1 MRLISLSLLLML
13 FSCEKTE
20 YNEIEIVG
28 HAGMGLDMQ
37 NSIYHDNSLEAIQ
50 LALSY
55 GGSNGVEVDVQMDNE
70 GCLWLFHDELMDGI
84 ASMNG
89 CINEKTTNELEKV
102 TYKTLKKERLTKLQP
117 ILEIIPSN
125 QKLFLD
131 IKDFNACADSYVD
144 ANIFISSLN
153 KLAIEKASNV
163 FLIVSNEKWLS
174 QISSKFKVF
183 FSTDDLAFAKDLID
197 NNANISGLVIRNKMI
212 NKSEVELIRK
222 MGKQVF
228 LYDLRSPKGNRT
240 ALDKNPN
247 GIITDDIRAALI
259 ERN

>member
-84 ASMNG
+84 AFTCLIILKLEVWLASLFWNFGG
-89 CINEKTTNELEKV
+89 C
-102 TYKTLKKERLTKLQP
+102 
-117 ILEIIPSN
+117 
-125 QKLFLD
+125 
-131 IKDFNACADSYVD
+131 
-144 ANIFISSLN
+144 
-153 KLAIEKASNV
+153 
-163 FLIVSNEKWLS
+163 
-174 QISSKFKVF
+174 F
-183 FSTDDLAFAKDLID
+183 FSF
-197 NNANISGLVIRNKMI
+197 
-212 NKSEVELIRK
+212 
-222 MGKQVF
+222 
-228 LYDLRSPKGNRT
+228 
-240 ALDKNPN
+240 
-247 GIITDDIRAALI
+247 
-259 ERN
+259 